1 MSGMLR
7 WSSEQ
12 HDAWKAREAK
22 RSADQ
27 QSTSGSV
34 ESRHAPGS
42 QPASP
47 VIGGMRGLAVQGRDQ
62 CHPATAGVAPGP
74 LTLPWPPT
82 GNHAVKH
89 GNGNHYLRPEV
100 RAYRAAVAAICANH
114 TPITGPYKLRLEL
127 SPPDR
132 RRRDADNAIKQAL
145 DALVQAGYLADD
157 SMSYMRELS
166 VIVQDDV
173 RYGWVK
179 VKADPCA

>member
-1 MSGMLR
+1 MKSLR
-7 WSSEQ
+7 MTSEQ
-12 HDAWKAREAK
+12 HEAWKAKQARAY
-22 RSADQ
+22 ADQ
-27 QSTSGSV
+27 RAVDASDS
-34 ESRHAPGS
+34 HAVTPG
-42 QPASP
+42 
-47 VIGGMRGLAVQGRDQ
+47 RRTD
-62 CHPATAGVAPGP
+62 T

-82 GNHAVKH
+82 GNTSVRH
-89 GNGNHYLRPEV
+89 GNGGHYLTQDV
-100 RAYRAAVAAICANH
+100 RDYRAAVGVICRDYA
-114 TPITGPYKLRLEL
+114 PITGPYKLRLEL